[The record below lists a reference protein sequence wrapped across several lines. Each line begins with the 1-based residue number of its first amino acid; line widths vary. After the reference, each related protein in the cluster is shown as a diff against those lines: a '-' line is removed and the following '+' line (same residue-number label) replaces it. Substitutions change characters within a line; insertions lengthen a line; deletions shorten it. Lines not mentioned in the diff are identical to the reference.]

1 MGNGSGVEANMYSLA
16 NLFVAETGGGFVALY
31 VYLGEIKLVLK
42 CVFSEQDIKGLNTDH
57 FFPE

>member
-1 MGNGSGVEANMYSLA
+1 MGNGSGVEANLYSLA

-31 VYLGEIKLVLK
+31 VCPVNTKLILT
-42 CVFSEQDIKGLNTDH
+42 CAFAEQDIKGLNTGH